1 MKHSDDENKEF
12 EALFRMMYPK
22 VKAFARG
29 LLQSE
34 EDAEDVAQDVFI
46 KLLKYRH
53 SCKYPWLIFVV

>member
-46 KLLKYRH
+46 LNSATL
-53 SCKYPWLIFVV
+53 